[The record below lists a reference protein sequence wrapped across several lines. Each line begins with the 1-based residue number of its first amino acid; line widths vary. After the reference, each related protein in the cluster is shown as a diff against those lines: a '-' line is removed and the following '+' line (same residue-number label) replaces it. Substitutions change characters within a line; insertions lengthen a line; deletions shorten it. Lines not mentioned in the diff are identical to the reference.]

1 MESIPG
7 LLKSLKMSSLDMES
21 RYSIVAMKKGT
32 MQRTGKSTDPL
43 SLSLLQKCTVAER
56 QQLWLALRSG
66 CATSFSVALS
76 PTEKAAASLMEPLER
91 EREAGRC
98 LVQSLA

>member
-1 MESIPG
+1 
-7 LLKSLKMSSLDMES
+7 
-21 RYSIVAMKKGT
+21 MKKWT
-32 MQRTGKSTDPL
+32 MQQAGKPADPL
-43 SLSLLQKCTVAER
+43 LLSLLQKCTVEER

-91 EREAGRC
+91 QREAGRC
-98 LVQSLA
+98 LAQSLA